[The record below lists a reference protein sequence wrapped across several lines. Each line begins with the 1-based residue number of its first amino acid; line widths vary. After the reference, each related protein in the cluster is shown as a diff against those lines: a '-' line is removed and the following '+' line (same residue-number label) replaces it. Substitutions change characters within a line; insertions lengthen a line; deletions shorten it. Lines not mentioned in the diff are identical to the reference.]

1 MNTFSI
7 QYNVDNLHFCIACVL
22 NSNGINTF
30 VLTFS
35 ERTHRWFSYWRALAY
50 SRYAR
55 TTQFPRKYCHILS
68 PTVRPASI
76 RCCTRFCRRT
86 FVRRFLR
93 YLCISRNC
101 LQMHMYDFDARTITA
116 QRVLKP
122 GCLQGSMSSTTAY
135 RMLSC
140 TSASKV
146 YVCVY
151 LRLCKEIRL

>member
-1 MNTFSI
+1 M
-7 QYNVDNLHFCIACVL
+7 C
-22 NSNGINTF
+22 SNGINTF

-55 TTQFPRKYCHILS
+55 TTQFPRKYYHILS

-122 GCLQGSMSSTTAY
+122 GCFARKHEQHNRIPHAFLHKRVQS
-135 RMLSC
+135 
-140 TSASKV
+140 
-146 YVCVY
+146 VCVCIFAFVQRNSCVNRACVCLY
-151 LRLCKEIRL
+151 HARCIGRN